1 MKRYLL
7 VLGMVGF
14 LMAFGIFTSPAT
26 AAYPEKG
33 LTLIVVYGA
42 GGGTDVTARLLAGH
56 LEKTLGQN
64 VTVTN
69 VTGGGGWV
77 GWSKL
82 AHSKP
87 DGYTIGYL
95 NVPNIYA
102 GYLDPKMKRP
112 ENLESFTPIINHVT
126 DPCVWVVRNDS
137 PYKSLKDLIEAA
149 KKDPGKISIT
159 AHGYGN
165 DDHLAILDVQSGTGA
180 KFNIVHNDSTAI
192 SRSQL
197 LGGHVDV
204 LGANVSEVFQMSK
217 NGEARVLGV
226 MSAERSQ
233 FLPDTP
239 TFKEQGFDFE
249 WSVSRGIGGPAGLP
263 DNIVNTLA
271 DALERAFQ
279 LPDHKAKAE
288 QLGLTLD
295 VKKAA
300 AYQKFLKNTEQ
311 SIKKLMGW

>member
-1 MKRYLL
+1 LT
-7 VLGMVGF
+7 VIFFLGCMFFSVH
-14 LMAFGIFTSPAT
+14 T
-26 AAYPEKG
+26 ANAGYPDKG

-56 LEKTLGQN
+56 LEKVIGQT

-82 AHSKP
+82 AHAKP
-87 DGYTIGYL
+87 DGYTIGYI

-102 GYLDPKMKRP
+102 GYLNPKMKRP
-112 ENLESFTPIINHVT
+112 ENLESFTPITNHVT
-126 DPCVWVVRNDS
+126 DPCVWVVKNDS
-137 PYKSLKDLIEAA
+137 KFKSLKDLMEAA
-149 KKDPGKISIT
+149 KKEPGKISIT

-165 DDHLAILDVQSGTGA
+165 DDHLAILDVQAATGA
-180 KFNIVHNDSTAI
+180 KFNVVHNKSTAI

-204 LGANVSEVFQMSK
+204 LGGNVSEVYQMSK

-226 MSAERSQ
+226 MSAKRSR

-239 TFKEQGFDFE
+239 TFKEQGFNHE
-249 WSVSRGIGGPAGLP
+249 WSVSRGIGAPAGLSP
-263 DNIVNTLA
+263 DVVNALA
-271 DALERAFQ
+271 DALEKTFQ
-279 LPDHKAKAE
+279 LPEHQAKAE

-295 VKKAA
+295 VKKADE
-300 AYQKFLKNTEQ
+300 YRRFLKGTEQ
-311 SIKKLMGW
+311 NIKALMGW